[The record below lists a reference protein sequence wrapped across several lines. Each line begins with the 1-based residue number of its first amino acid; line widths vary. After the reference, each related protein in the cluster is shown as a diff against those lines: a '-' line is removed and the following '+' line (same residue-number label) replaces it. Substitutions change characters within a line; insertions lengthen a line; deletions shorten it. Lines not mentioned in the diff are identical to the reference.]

1 MQAKLSI
8 GVTQFLLLTALCD
21 RKINPATKLIYL
33 FLSLAL
39 LLIPSVS
46 QIGFSYNPERYTF
59 LQPNLKTCSEKCLG
73 CRLALFASMFHLG
86 SIFFCSTLSLLLTL
100 CDLFKAAFTGWGK
113 SRLPLGALL
122 PFTDPLLT
130 GSFSSAK
137 EIAPFAVPIQ
147 HTPRPQCVSVCVC
160 ACVHDT
166 LCCSSKYRE
175 WVAAFACRHAPFF
188 LAL

>member
-1 MQAKLSI
+1 MKRNSRFEHRHENPVVADRGDGLYIYSHEHTHTHRSKCNARKWKMQAKLSI
-8 GVTQFLLLTALCD
+8 CVTQFLLLTALCD

-137 EIAPFAVPIQ
+137 
-147 HTPRPQCVSVCVC
+147 
-160 ACVHDT
+160 
-166 LCCSSKYRE
+166 
-175 WVAAFACRHAPFF
+175 
-188 LAL
+188 